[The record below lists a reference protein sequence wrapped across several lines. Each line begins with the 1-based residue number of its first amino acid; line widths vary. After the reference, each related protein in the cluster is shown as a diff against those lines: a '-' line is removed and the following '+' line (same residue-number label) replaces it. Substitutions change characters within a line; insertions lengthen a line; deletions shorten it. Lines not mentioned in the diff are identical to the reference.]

1 MYKEEKDMNTAQ
13 PIRKAEDLERLKLF
27 YKVEIPHPRN
37 YLLIIMGLNTAL
49 RISDILALTWQ
60 DVYDFNNQ
68 KLKDH
73 IIIVE
78 QKTGKN
84 SSILMNQNLENAL
97 EEYRKHLIRNEREI
111 RPDLVLFESLGFDN
125 QPITRVQAF
134 RIIKKAAVACNISGV
149 VSCHSL
155 RKTFGYHAWQQGIS
169 PVLLMNIYNHSSFQ
183 VTQRYLGI
191 EQDDRD
197 KVFENIII

>member
-1 MYKEEKDMNTAQ
+1 MNTAQ
-13 PIRKAEDLERLKLF
+13 PIRKVEDLNRIKAY
-27 YKVEIPHPRN
+27 YKWVSPHPRN

-49 RISDILALTWQ
+49 RISDILQLKWE
-60 DVYDFNNQ
+60 DVYDYKN
-68 KLKDH
+68 KEMKEH

-84 SSILMNQNLENAL
+84 SSILVNSNLKEALWEYQKYLL
-97 EEYRKHLIRNEREI
+97 EEGKNVCEGDYI
-111 RPDLVLFESLGFDN
+111 FESMGSTN
-125 QPITRVQAF
+125 KPITRIQAF
-134 RIIKKAAVACNISGV
+134 RIIKRAAEACNISGV

-197 KVFENIII
+197 KVFEKIVI